1 MMAEYSDDEL
11 RNLISGGD
19 ESVLRAEALAFD
31 YLQAHPRE
39 SALLI
44 GRILLYP
51 SETAARNTVKVYNRN
66 NTPYEQ
72 WLDTLRIE
80 HKDMKADVLIRW
92 LMTGGTPHDRI
103 ALYAIFLYNRNYGRT
118 RKIFS
123 VLLNDDWNAPPYLDL
138 VIINLFR
145 QILGLSH
152 TEIRDLLLGPFRLV
166 AYAMNTL
173 FADREGAF
181 DAWIGSKKKKL
192 RFYGGST
199 NTVLGLFDPILTD
212 EKTGI
217 TRFNTDAEICYD
229 LGGGF
234 STSEVNRLLGRDFI
248 SADRRFPWLRQYDPE
263 LIVQEVG
270 PTGEYQ
276 VIGTDAHA
284 AFLDRQDRVG
294 YQELDV
300 LTQSFPDEAQS
311 YAIVSTGFMTSALY
325 QRYKQHTGR
334 YAYLRI
340 NTAAIFRVMELVAR
354 GRDVD
359 LFTLQTAT
367 GHAYKHKTCLL
378 QWRAGRLTDLVTTEF
393 KKPTKTWANGR
404 MLKRYERIRPDN
416 AKFIAHLD
424 SSDPAL

>member
-1 MMAEYSDDEL
+1 MSVEYSDDEL
-11 RNLISGGD
+11 RTLVTGGD
-19 ESVLRAEALAFD
+19 EEVLRSEVLAFD
-31 YLQAHPRE
+31 YLHAHPRE

-51 SETAARNTVKVYNRN
+51 LETAARNAVKVYNRN

-72 WLDTLRIE
+72 WLDALRLE
-80 HKDMKADVLIRW
+80 HKDLKADTLARW
-92 LMTGGTPHDRI
+92 LMTGGTPYEKI
-103 ALYAIFLYNRNYGRT
+103 SLYAIFLYNRNYGQT
-118 RKIFS
+118 RRIFS
-123 VLLNDDWNAPPYLDL
+123 VLLNNDWNTPPYLDL

-152 TEIRDLLLGPFRLV
+152 TEIRDLLSGPFRLV

-173 FADREGAF
+173 FMDQGGAF

-199 NTVLGLFDPILTD
+199 NTVLGLFDSILTD

-234 STSEVNRLLGRDFI
+234 STSEVSRLLGRDFV
-248 SADRRFPWLRQYDPE
+248 SADRRSPHLRQSDPE
-263 LIVQEVG
+263 LVVQEVST
-270 PTGEYQ
+270 TGEQ
-276 VIGTDAHA
+276 QLIGTEAHA
-284 AFLDRQDRVG
+284 AFLDRQDRIG

-300 LTQSFPDEAQS
+300 LSQSFPTEAES
-311 YAIVSTGFMTSALY
+311 YAIISTGFMTSAIY
-325 QRYKQHTGR
+325 QRFKQHLGR
-334 YAYLRI
+334 YAALRVNI
-340 NTAAIFRVMELVAR
+340 YAILRVMELVAL
-354 GRDVD
+354 GKAVD

-378 QWRAGRLTDLVTTEF
+378 RWRDGRLIDLATTEF
-393 KKPTKTWANGR
+393 KKPTKTWMNER

-424 SSDPAL
+424 SLD